1 MPNMKRLLS
10 ALLFA
15 AAGGVVAQV
24 QQPNWQAYSP
34 AAFDQASRQDRLIL
48 LDLVAVWCHW
58 CHVMEATTYADSAVI
73 EQIERHYVAI
83 QADHDARPDLA
94 ERYRDYGWPA
104 TIILTADGR
113 ELVKRAGYIAP
124 EEMAMLLQRTA
135 RGGREAARR
144 PAETPGMAGSPVLGA
159 ALIETLERRHV
170 AAYDPLQGGLALQQK
185 FLDADAVEWDLHLA
199 RAGDAAAGSRARGFL
214 DAALALIDPAFGGAY
229 QYSTHSDWV
238 HPHYEKIMSTQA
250 AFLRA
255 YSLAYRQFGDP
266 RYRLAAEQVAAW
278 LRDFMR
284 APNGGFYTSQDAD
297 LQQGSKAHDYFALD
311 RAQRLQRGL
320 PRIDRNQ
327 YADANGKAIEGLVTL
342 YQVTGD
348 KAHLGLAVGALDWV
362 LRNRRAEQGGFRHAE
377 TDIAGPY
384 LADSLYIGRA
394 LLAIHEASGQ
404 EVWLRQ
410 AGELADF
417 IGVRF
422 RHSGG
427 GLAAAVDNG
436 TPLQPLPQL
445 DQNIHAARF
454 LYTLASR
461 TAEPRHLD
469 LADHVMRYL
478 ATPEIATS
486 RLTDAGILLADVA
499 RRQVASKQLLT
510 LLPITAAMG
519 GDA

>member
-1 MPNMKRLLS
+1 MSNLKRPLAAMLLTAS
-10 ALLFA
+10 
-15 AAGGVVAQV
+15 GVVAA
-24 QQPNWQAYSP
+24 QQQSPEWQAYSP
-34 AAFDQASRQDRLIL
+34 AAFEQAARQDRLIL
-48 LDLVAVWCHW
+48 LDLIAVWCHC
-58 CHVMEATTYADSAVI
+58 CHVMEAA
-73 EQIERHYVAI
+73 
-83 QADHDARPDLA
+83 
-94 ERYRDYGWPA
+94 YRCA
-104 TIILTADGR
+104 
-113 ELVKRAGYIAP
+113 
-124 EEMAMLLQRTA
+124 
-135 RGGREAARR
+135 
-144 PAETPGMAGSPVLGA
+144 
-159 ALIETLERRHV
+159 H
-170 AAYDPLQGGLALQQK
+170 GL
-185 FLDADAVEWDLHLA
+185 D
-199 RAGDAAAGSRARGFL
+199 
-214 DAALALIDPAFGGAY
+214 
-229 QYSTHSDWV
+229 
-238 HPHYEKIMSTQA
+238 
-250 AFLRA
+250 
-255 YSLAYRQFGDP
+255 YRQFLDP